1 MRTIKT
7 SAGDF
12 AAAAKESVFNSKFI
26 IEVFQFNNVIPFFH
40 SKRFSHKFWC
50 RQCGFC
56 HDLEN
61 DVGHV

>member
-12 AAAAKESVFNSKFI
+12 AAAANESVFNSKFI

-40 SKRFSHKFWC
+40 SKRFSPKFWYH
-50 RQCGFC
+50 RCGFS
-56 HDLEN
+56 HDREK
-61 DVGHV
+61 

>member
-26 IEVFQFNNVIPFFH
+26 IEVFQSHNVIPFFH

-50 RQCGFC
+50 HRCGFS
-56 HDLEN
+56 HDREK
-61 DVGHV
+61 